1 MELTT
6 FVSKT
11 TIKRVKRPCKKWG
24 ECLNIIKFAITIM
37 TKSDKHGQRFE
48 EISIPKQ
55 DTEIDDK
62 RTESISVLVYLS
74 VTTTKHLSKLTQ
86 KKASESLKMDL

>member
-1 MELTT
+1 MLKKKKKE
-6 FVSKT
+6 
-11 TIKRVKRPCKKWG
+11 RVRRPCKKWG
-24 ECLNIIKFAITIM
+24 ECLNIINFAITIM
-37 TKSDKHGQRFE
+37 TKSDKYGQRFE

-62 RTESISVLVYLS
+62 HTESISVLDYLS